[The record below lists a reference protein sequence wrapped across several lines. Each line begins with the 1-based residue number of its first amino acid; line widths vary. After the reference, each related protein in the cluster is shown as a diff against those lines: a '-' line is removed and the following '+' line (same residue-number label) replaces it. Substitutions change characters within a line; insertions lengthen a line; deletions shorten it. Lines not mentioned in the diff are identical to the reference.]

1 MKHRDGEEQTAHLRL
16 RWALLGEM
24 AIDNS
29 DKLAFPKAPSSPGL
43 YKFCIAQSG
52 LVRRIYIGESDNLA
66 RRFSH
71 YRNPGPTQ
79 QTNIRMNRILVEHLR
94 EAGASLTVLTIT
106 QDCWMATPAEEL
118 RADLSSKLVRRMF
131 EHFAAAT
138 HRDSQV
144 QLLNL

>member
-1 MKHRDGEEQTAHLRL
+1 V
-16 RWALLGEM
+16 LGTLSLD
-24 AIDNS
+24 ASNKI
-29 DKLAFPKAPSSPGL
+29 AFPKTPSAPGL

-52 LVRRIYIGESDNLA
+52 FVRRVYIGESDNLG

-79 QTNIRMNRILVEHLR
+79 QTNIRMNRILSDHLR
-94 EAGASLTVLTIT
+94 ENGAVVSALLIT
-106 QDCWMATPAEEL
+106 QDCWITSDDGEVQP
-118 RADLSSKLVRRMF
+118 DLSLKLVRRMF

-138 HRDSQV
+138 HDHTEV